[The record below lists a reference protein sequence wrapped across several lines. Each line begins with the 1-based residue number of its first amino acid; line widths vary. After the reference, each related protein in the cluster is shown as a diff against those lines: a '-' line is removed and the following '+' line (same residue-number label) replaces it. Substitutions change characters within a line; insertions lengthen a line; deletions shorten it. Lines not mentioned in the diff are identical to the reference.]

1 MSILDIAVLVV
12 IALCVLFGCYRGFF
26 TSALKAASFFVSWIL
41 AYLIH
46 PLLSWL
52 LGTDGVIRTLVN
64 YTEGAAKLKM
74 VSMEQAFL
82 PVSSVDPSQLN
93 DIVSKSSLVS
103 PFTNMVKQNITAQ
116 NLADKGLTTVGEYFD
131 YTVAY
136 ATLNIISFILLFIVF
151 RLILGLLINLMD
163 ATHPLPVLKHYD
175 TLMGGLMGALRGFFG
190 LYLVGALVPVA
201 LSVFNM
207 TDAVLQGAPLLRF
220 FYQSNFI
227 LLLMR
232 GTIL

>member
-1 MSILDIAVLVV
+1 MNLLDLAVLIV
-12 IALCVLFGCYRGFF
+12 IALCIMFGCYRGFLA
-26 TSALKAASFFVSWIL
+26 SALKAASFFISWIL

-64 YTEGAAKLKM
+64 YTEGAAKLKL
-74 VSMEQAFL
+74 VSMEQAYL
-82 PVSSVDPSQLN
+82 PVSAVDPSQLN
-93 DIVSKSSLVS
+93 EIVGKSTLVS
-103 PFTNMVKQNITAQ
+103 PFTNMVKHNITAQ
-116 NLADKGLTTVGEYFD
+116 NLADKGLTTVGQYFD

-136 ATLNIISFILLFIVF
+136 ATLNIFSFLLLFIVF
-151 RLILGLLINLMD
+151 RLILGLIINLMD
-163 ATHPLPVLKHYD
+163 ATRPLPVLKHYD
-175 TLMGGLMGALRGFFG
+175 TLLGGLMGALRGFFG

-207 TDAVLQGAPLLRF
+207 TDTVLQGAPLLRF